1 MKMLNVSIS
10 PHIRTSRTTTKVM
23 LDVIIAMSPA
33 MIFGY
38 IYFGWYALLIS
49 VLSVSSCVLT
59 EFIYEK
65 IMKLPVTVG
74 DLSAV
79 VTGLV
84 LAMCLYST
92 SPWWIPIVGGV
103 FAILVVKMLFG
114 GIRQPFMN
122 PALTARCFLLLS
134 FSRIMTTYPSLTDGV
149 SAATPL
155 SMAAAGQHV
164 SYFEMFFGTHSGS
177 IGETSTIAILIG
189 FAYLLIRRVI
199 SPRIPLCVIGS
210 TVAFV
215 ALFTVM
221 KGETV
226 TLNYLTVH
234 AMGGGLL
241 AGAVFMA
248 TDYTTSPVT
257 KWGRVIYGI
266 AVGLITAVIRCFGG
280 SGEGIS
286 FAIITANL
294 LTPIIE
300 KLTYPKPLGT
310 YGKKAETK

>member
-1 MKMLNVSIS
+1 MKTLNVSIS
-10 PHIRTSRTTTKVM
+10 PHIRSSNTTMKIM

-38 IYFGWYALLIS
+38 IYFGWRALLIS
-49 VLSVSSCVLT
+49 VISVSSCVLT

-65 IMKLPVTVG
+65 LMKLPVTIG

-84 LAMCLYST
+84 LAMSLYST
-92 SPWWIPIVGGV
+92 APLWIPAVGGV

-114 GIRQPFMN
+114 GIGQNFMN

-134 FSRIMTTYPSLTDGV
+134 FSRIMTDYPVLADGV
-149 SAATPL
+149 TSATPL
-155 SMAAAGQHV
+155 SLAANGQHV
-164 SYFEMFFGTHSGS
+164 SYLEMLIGNHSGS
-177 IGETSTIAILIG
+177 IGETSAIAILIG
-189 FAYLLIRRVI
+189 AVYLMIRRVI
-199 SPRIPLCVIGS
+199 SPRIPLAVIS
-210 TVAFV
+210 SSIFFII
-215 ALFTVM
+215 LFSYI
-221 KGETV
+221 KGDAV
-226 TLNYLTVH
+226 TPNFIAVQV
-234 AMGGGLL
+234 MGGGLL

-257 KWGRVIYGI
+257 SYGRIIYGATI
-266 AVGLITAVIRCFGG
+266 GLITAVIRCFGG
-280 SGEGIS
+280 SLEGIS

-310 YGKKAETK
+310 YGKKAEK

>member
-1 MKMLNVSIS
+1 MKTLNVSIS
-10 PHIRTSRTTTKVM
+10 PHIRSGRTTTKIM

-33 MIFGY
+33 MLFGY

-59 EFIYEK
+59 EFVYEK
-65 IMKLPVTVG
+65 IMKLPVTIG

-92 SPWWIPIVGGV
+92 APWWIPVVGGV

-114 GIRQPFMN
+114 GIGQNFMN
-122 PALTARCFLLLS
+122 PALTARCFLILS
-134 FSRIMTTYPSLTDGV
+134 FSKIMTTYPGVTDSV
-149 SAATPL
+149 SSATPL
-155 SMAAAGQHV
+155 AAAAKGQFV
-164 SYFEMFFGTHSGS
+164 NYTELLFGNHSGS
-177 IGETSTIAILIG
+177 IGETSAIAILIG
-189 FAYLLIRRVI
+189 AAYLIIRRVI
-199 SPRIPLCVIGS
+199 SPRIPLCVVGS

-215 ALFTVM
+215 ALFTLV
-221 KGETV
+221 KGETPI
-226 TLNYLTVH
+226 TLNYLAVQ

-257 KWGRVIYGI
+257 GWGRIIYGI
-266 AVGLITAVIRCFGG
+266 AVGLITAVIRCFG
-280 SGEGIS
+280 SPEGIS

-310 YGKKAETK
+310 YGKKAEK

>member
-1 MKMLNVSIS
+1 MKILNVSIS
-10 PHIRTSRTTTKVM
+10 PHMRSGRTTTKIM

-38 IYFGWYALLIS
+38 FYFGWRALLIS

-59 EFIYEK
+59 EFVYEK
-65 IMKLPVTVG
+65 IMKLPVTIG

-92 SPWWIPIVGGV
+92 APWWIPVVGGV

-114 GIRQPFMN
+114 GIGQNFMN
-122 PALTARCFLLLS
+122 PALTARCFLILS
-134 FSRIMTTYPSLTDGV
+134 FSKIMTDYPGVADGV
-149 SAATPL
+149 SSATPL
-155 SMAAAGQHV
+155 SLAAAGQHV
-164 SYFEMFFGTHSGS
+164 SYAELFLGNHSGS
-177 IGETSTIAILIG
+177 IGETSALAILIG
-189 FAYLLIRRVI
+189 AAYLIIRRVI

-210 TVAFV
+210 TFAFV

-221 KGETV
+221 KGSPV
-226 TLNYLTVH
+226 TINYLTVH
-234 AMGGGLL
+234 VMGGGLL

-257 KWGRVIYGI
+257 SWGRVIYGI
-266 AVGLITAVIRCFGG
+266 IVGLITAVIRCFGG
-280 SGEGIS
+280 SLEGIS

-294 LTPIIE
+294 LTPMIE

-310 YGKKAETK
+310 YGKKAEKK

>member
-1 MKMLNVSIS
+1 MKTLNVSIS
-10 PHIRTSRTTTKVM
+10 PHVRSPRTTTKVM

-38 IYFGWYALLIS
+38 FYFGWRALLIS

-59 EFIYEK
+59 EFVYEK

-84 LAMCLYST
+84 LAMSLYST
-92 SPWWIPIVGGV
+92 APLWIPVVGGV
-103 FAILVVKMLFG
+103 FAILIVKMLFG
-114 GIRQPFMN
+114 GIGQNFMN
-122 PALTARCFLLLS
+122 PALTARCFLILS
-134 FSRIMTTYPSLTDGV
+134 FSRIMTDYPSVADGV

-155 SMAAAGQHV
+155 SQAAAGQYV
-164 SYFEMFFGTHSGS
+164 SYFDMFIGTHSGS

-189 FAYLLIRRVI
+189 AAYLLIRRVI
-199 SPRIPLCVIGS
+199 SPRIPLCVISS
-210 TVAFV
+210 TFAFV
-215 ALFTVM
+215 ALFTLI
-221 KGETV
+221 KGDPV

-234 AMGGGLL
+234 VTGGGLL

-257 KWGRVIYGI
+257 SWGRIIYGI
-266 AVGLITAVIRCFGG
+266 TVGLITAVIRCFGG
-280 SGEGIS
+280 SFEGIS
-286 FAIITANL
+286 FAIIIANM
-294 LTPIIE
+294 LTPMIE

-310 YGKKAETK
+310 YGKKA